1 MSGTPTNAGMIP
13 GVAKGPPPKG
23 FFHCVKC
30 QENRPTDELQVRSG
44 QSNCGSCVSAYGS
57 LQGRWGKDR
66 ALKTWWDARTPA
78 EKVTWYRGER
88 EVHQRG
94 QKRSFDAITYE
105 QSSSSE
111 AFNEQGILDNWI
123 PLNIYQR
130 RTSNLMTPD
139 HWISRC
145 WENACSCLPPAWTPY
160 RHRQKS

>member
-1 MSGTPTNAGMIP
+1 MTTLSTPSMLPGT
-13 GVAKGPPPKG
+13 AKGPPPKG
-23 FFHCVKC
+23 FFLCVKC

-44 QSNCGSCVSAYGS
+44 QSNCGSCVTAYGS

-66 ALKTWWDARTPA
+66 ALKTWWDARTAA

-145 WENACSCLPPAWTPY
+145 WENARSCLPSAWTPY